1 MPDKA
6 FNALVLAAGLGTRL
20 RPHSRNVPKPLFS
33 VAGRPVIDIII
44 SRLIDAGVNTI
55 AINVF
60 HLPDQIIG
68 FIASR
73 NYPVPVVCRQE
84 PHLLGTGGAIGHFS
98 DVLGNRPFVMIN
110 SDILTDIAIADV
122 VRQHHARGPAA
133 TLVMHDH
140 PDFNKV
146 AVDLQGRIAAFTPPA
161 GRNQSLMAFTGLQ
174 VIDPVIYEY
183 IAPKQAVS
191 SIDLFSAMIADGR
204 RIEAY
209 PVSGHYWMDLGTPG
223 SFRQAVI
230 DTMAPEIFE
239 QRTGQKPRADDLW
252 CRALAGDGS
261 DRKWLRIGFNNQ
273 SLIVADHGI
282 NTGTAV
288 TEFDAFVAIG
298 RHLFDKGVCVPEIH
312 AHDRF
317 SGLVFVADLG
327 DTLLQQAVENAPGP
341 DIVEKYYKSVI
352 DRLMDMHSRG
362 SEGFDPAW
370 AYQGAVYDR
379 QMILEKEG
387 RYFVGA
393 FLQNCLEMAGIET
406 KALESEFCAMAD
418 VISETCCY
426 GFMHRDFQSR
436 NIMVTQ
442 KGFFFIDF
450 QAGRMGPLEYDLA
463 SLLTDPYVALS
474 PELQVRLVDYAM
486 HRLGIRAGK
495 AEKIF
500 QKGYRCCAIS
510 RNLQALGAYGRLVRE
525 KGKTGFARYMPAALA
540 NLERLTAGTAD
551 PRLPVLAKTVAHA
564 RRLLDR
570 QRQSRP
576 ARGIVP

>member
-1 MPDKA
+1 MADNA
-6 FNALVLAAGLGTRL
+6 FNALILAAGLGTRL
-20 RPHSRNVPKPLFS
+20 RPHSRKVPKPLFA

-44 SRLIDAGVNTI
+44 SRLIDAGVGTI
-55 AINVF
+55 AVNVF
-60 HLPDQIIG
+60 HLPDQITG
-68 FIASR
+68 YIASR
-73 NYPVPVVCRQE
+73 NYPVPVICRRE
-84 PHLLGTGGAIGHFS
+84 PHLLGTGGAIGNFS

-122 VRQHHARGPAA
+122 VCQHNARGPAA

-140 PDFNKV
+140 PEYNKV
-146 AVDLQGRIAAFTPPA
+146 AVDLDGGIAAFTPPA

-209 PVSGHYWMDLGTPG
+209 QVSGHYWMDLGTPHC
-223 SFRQAVI
+223 FRQAVI
-230 DTMAPEIFE
+230 DTMAPEIF
-239 QRTGQKPRADDLW
+239 QRLTGQKPRADDLY

-261 DRKWLRIGFNNQ
+261 DRQWLRIGFNNQ

-282 NTGTAV
+282 NTDQSV

-312 AHDRF
+312 AHERF

-341 DIVEKYYKSVI
+341 DLVERYYKSVI
-352 DRLMDMHSRG
+352 DRLMNMHSLG
-362 SEGFDPAW
+362 CEGFDPAW
-370 AYQGAVYDR
+370 AYQGAAYDR

-387 RYFVGA
+387 RYFVTA
-393 FLQNCLEMAGIET
+393 FLQNYLEMTEIET

-418 VISETCCY
+418 VISESCCF

-436 NIMVTQ
+436 NIMVTP

-463 SLLTDPYVALS
+463 SLLTDPYVALA
-474 PELQVRLVDYAM
+474 PEFQNRLGGYAM
-486 HRLGIRAGK
+486 HQLGIRAGTRK
-495 AEKIF
+495 KTF

-540 NLERLTAGTAD
+540 NLERLTAEAAD
-551 PRLPVLAKTVAHA
+551 PPLPVLAKTVTHA
-564 RRLLDR
+564 GRLLNR
-570 QRQSRP
+570 RRHEK
-576 ARGIVP
+576 

>member
-1 MPDKA
+1 MSDNA
-6 FNALVLAAGLGTRL
+6 FNALILAAGLGTRL
-20 RPHSRNVPKPLFS
+20 RPHSRKVPKPLFA

-44 SRLIDAGVNTI
+44 SRLIDAGVSTI
-55 AINVF
+55 AVNVF
-60 HLPDQIIG
+60 HLPDQITG
-68 FIASR
+68 YIASR
-73 NYPVPVVCRQE
+73 NYPVPVICRRE
-84 PHLLGTGGAIGHFS
+84 PHLLGTGGAIGNFS

-122 VRQHHARGPAA
+122 LRQHNARGPAA

-146 AVDLQGRIAAFTPPA
+146 AVDPEGGIAAFTPPA
-161 GRNQSLMAFTGLQ
+161 GQNQSLMAFTGLQ
-174 VIDPVIYEY
+174 VIDPVIYSY
-183 IAPKQAVS
+183 IAPKQTVS

-209 PVSGHYWMDLGTPG
+209 RASDHYWMDLGTPHC
-223 SFRQAVI
+223 FRQAVI
-230 DTMAPEIFE
+230 DTMAPDIF
-239 QRTGQKPRADDLW
+239 QRFTGQKPRPKDLH

-261 DRKWLRIGFNNQ
+261 DRQWLRISFSGQ

-282 NTGTAV
+282 NTNKSV

-312 AHDRF
+312 ANDRF

-327 DTLLQQAVENAPGP
+327 DTLLQQAVENAPGT
-341 DIVEKYYKSVI
+341 DLVEKYYKSVI
-352 DRLMDMHSRG
+352 DRLMDMHSLG
-362 SEGFDPAW
+362 CEGFDPAW
-370 AYQGAVYDR
+370 AYQGPVYDR
-379 QMILEKEG
+379 QMLLEKEG
-387 RYFVGA
+387 RYFVAA
-393 FLQNCLEMAGIET
+393 FLQNYLEMAGIG
-406 KALESEFCAMAD
+406 KRALESEFCAMAD
-418 VISETCCY
+418 VISDSCCY

-450 QAGRMGPLEYDLA
+450 QAARIGPLEYDLA
-463 SLLTDPYVALS
+463 SLITDPYVALA
-474 PELQVRLVDYAM
+474 PELQNRLVDYAM
-486 HRLGIRAGK
+486 HQLGIRGCGGK
-495 AEKIF
+495 KTF

-525 KGKTGFARYMPAALA
+525 KGKTGFARYMPPALT
-540 NLERLTAGTAD
+540 NLERLTTGTAD
-551 PRLPVLAKTVAHA
+551 PPLPVLAKTVAHA

-570 QRQSRP
+570 RRHEK
-576 ARGIVP
+576 

>member
-1 MPDKA
+1 MPDNT
-6 FNALVLAAGLGTRL
+6 FNALILAAGLGTRL
-20 RPHSRNVPKPLFS
+20 RPHSRNVPKPLFA

-44 SRLIDAGVNTI
+44 SRLIDAGVGTI
-55 AINVF
+55 AVNVF
-60 HLPDQIIG
+60 HLPDQITG
-68 FIASR
+68 YIASR
-73 NYPVPVVCRQE
+73 NYPVPAICRRE

-110 SDILTDIAIADV
+110 SDILTDIAIAEV
-122 VRQHHARGPAA
+122 LRQHNARGPAA

-146 AVDLQGRIAAFTPPA
+146 AVNPEGRITAFSPPA
-161 GRNQSLMAFTGLQ
+161 GQNQSLMAFTGLQ
-174 VIDPVIYEY
+174 VIDPVIYAY
-183 IAPKQAVS
+183 IAPGQAVS

-204 RIEAY
+204 KIEAY
-209 PVSGHYWMDLGTPG
+209 RVSGHYWMDLGTPHC
-223 SFRQAVI
+223 FRQAVI
-230 DTMAPEIFE
+230 DTMAPDMF
-239 QRTGQKPRADDLW
+239 QRFTGQKPRPKDLH

-261 DRKWLRIGFNNQ
+261 DRQWLRISFSGQ

-282 NTGTAV
+282 NTNKSV

-327 DTLLQQAVENAPGP
+327 DLLLQQAVENAPGT
-341 DIVEKYYKSVI
+341 DLVEKYYKSVI

-362 SEGFDPAW
+362 CEGFDPAW

-379 QMILEKEG
+379 QMILKKEG
-387 RYFVGA
+387 RYFVAA
-393 FLQNCLEMAGIET
+393 FLQNYLEMAGIGK

-418 VISETCCY
+418 MISESCCY

-450 QAGRMGPLEYDLA
+450 QAARIGPLEYDLA
-463 SLLTDPYVALS
+463 SLITDPYVALA
-474 PELQVRLVDYAM
+474 PELQNRLVDYSM
-486 HRLGIRAGK
+486 HQLGIRGGRGK
-495 AEKIF
+495 KTF

-525 KGKTGFARYMPAALA
+525 KGKTGFARYMPPTLT
-540 NLERLTAGTAD
+540 NLERLTTGTAD
-551 PRLPVLAKTVAHA
+551 PLLPVLAKTVAHA

-570 QRQSRP
+570 RRHEK
-576 ARGIVP
+576 

>member
-1 MPDKA
+1 MPDNA

-20 RPHSRNVPKPLFS
+20 RPHSRNVPKPLFA

-44 SRLIDAGVNTI
+44 SRLIDAGVSTI
-55 AINVF
+55 AVNVF
-60 HLPDQIIG
+60 HLPDQITEY
-68 FIASR
+68 IASC

-84 PHLLGTGGAIGHFS
+84 PHLLGTGGAIGNFS

-110 SDILTDIAIADV
+110 SDILTDIAIEKV
-122 VRQHHARGPAA
+122 VRQHNTRRPAA

-146 AVDLQGRIAAFTPPA
+146 SVDLQGRITAFAPPA
-161 GRNQSLMAFTGLQ
+161 GQNQSLMAFTGLQ

-209 PVSGHYWMDLGTPG
+209 PASGHYWIDLGTPR

-239 QRTGQKPRADDLW
+239 RLTGQKPRADDLC

-261 DRKWLRIGFNNQ
+261 DRQWLRLAFNNQ
-273 SLIVADHGI
+273 NLIVADHGI
-282 NTGTAV
+282 NTENSV

-298 RHLFDKGVCVPEIH
+298 GHLFDKGVCVPEIH

-341 DIVEKYYKSVI
+341 ELVEKYYKEVI

-370 AYQGAVYDR
+370 AYQGAIYDR

-387 RYFVGA
+387 RYFVAA
-393 FLQNCLEMAGIET
+393 FLQNYLEMVEIET
-406 KALESEFCAMAD
+406 NALESEFCTMAD
-418 VISETCCY
+418 IISESCCY

-436 NIMVTQ
+436 NIMVTP

-463 SLLTDPYVALS
+463 SLITDPYVALA
-474 PELQVRLVDYAM
+474 PELQNRLVDYAM
-486 HRLGIRAGK
+486 HQLGIRAGRGK
-495 AEKIF
+495 KIF

-525 KGKTGFARYMPAALA
+525 KGKTGFARYMPPALN
-540 NLERLTAGTAD
+540 NLERLTTGTAD
-551 PRLPVLAKTVAHA
+551 PRLPVLAKTVGHA

-570 QRQSRP
+570 RRHEK
-576 ARGIVP
+576 